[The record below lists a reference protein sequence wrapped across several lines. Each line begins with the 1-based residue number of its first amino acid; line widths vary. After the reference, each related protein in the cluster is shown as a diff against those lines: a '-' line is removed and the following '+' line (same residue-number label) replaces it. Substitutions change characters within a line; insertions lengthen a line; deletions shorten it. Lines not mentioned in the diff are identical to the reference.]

1 MRVLVAPRDTL
12 RIFSIAVSAIVI
24 AGCASAA
31 SIPPQ
36 PFEDFEQAVATL
48 KVSADEA
55 LLVEQQIVYDRY
67 MAQWVE
73 EADVLQL
80 QLEAD
85 PFDPFAIKIVGK
97 SLYRDIQESRS
108 KLRRLNTLVQ
118 DYAGTLVLLS
128 GSTENSPTVD
138 ADTLASD
145 LKTNA
150 EAVARS
156 LQLEV
161 DIPNGLFFG
170 FGQVAKNLVESKRQ
184 DLLIKLIN
192 ESQAEIEL
200 FAEAGMNIAKLS
212 ASGISTEYLK
222 KFSALTAG
230 VNDLSESKRKKLIES
245 LLALNEE
252 TLRQIDT
259 LKMVHDA
266 YQALPDAH
274 RDLARAVEEGRSL
287 SFTELLAV
295 AESLKQRYDEF
306 TED

>member
-1 MRVLVAPRDTL
+1 MKVLAALRDTL
-12 RIFSIAVSAIVI
+12 RMFTIAVSAIVI

-31 SIPPQ
+31 SIPSQ
-36 PFEDFEQAVATL
+36 PFEDFEQGIATL
-48 KVSADEA
+48 KLSADEA
-55 LLVEQQIVYDRY
+55 LFVEQQIVYERY
-67 MAQWVE
+67 LAQWIE

-85 PFDPFAIKIVGK
+85 PLDPFAMTISGK
-97 SLYRDIQESRS
+97 SLYRNIQESRS
-108 KLRRLNTLVQ
+108 KLRKLNTLVQ
-118 DYAGTLVLLS
+118 NYAGTLVLLS
-128 GSTENSPTVD
+128 GNTEGSPNVD
-138 ADTLASD
+138 ADALASD

-156 LQLEV
+156 LELDVQ
-161 DIPNGLFFG
+161 IPDGLFFG
-170 FGQVAKNLVESKRQ
+170 FGQVAKNFVESKRQ
-184 DLLIKLIN
+184 DLLIQLIN

-200 FAEAGMNIAKLS
+200 FARAGQNIAKLS
-212 ASGISTEYLK
+212 AFGISTEYQT
-222 KFSALTAG
+222 KFSALTADA
-230 VNDLSESKRKKLIES
+230 NDLSESQRKKLIES

-266 YQALPDAH
+266 YQSLPGAH

-287 SFTELLAV
+287 SFSDLLAI

-306 TED
+306 TEE

>member
-1 MRVLVAPRDTL
+1 MIVLAALRDTL
-12 RIFSIAVSAIVI
+12 RISSVTISAIAI

-36 PFEDFEQAVATL
+36 PFEEFEQAVATL

-67 MAQWVE
+67 MAQWIE

-80 QLEAD
+80 QLEVD
-85 PFDPFAIKIVGK
+85 PLDPFAIKISGK

-118 DYAGTLVLLS
+118 EYAGTLVLLS
-128 GSTENSPTVD
+128 GSTGDSPNVD

-156 LQLEV
+156 LELEV

-184 DLLIKLIN
+184 DLLIRLIN

-200 FAEAGMNIAKLS
+200 FAEAGQNIAKLS
-212 ASGISTEYLK
+212 AFGISTEYQT
-222 KFSALTAG
+222 KFSALTAD
-230 VNDLSESKRKKLIES
+230 VNDLTESKRKKLIES
-245 LLALNEE
+245 LVAINEE